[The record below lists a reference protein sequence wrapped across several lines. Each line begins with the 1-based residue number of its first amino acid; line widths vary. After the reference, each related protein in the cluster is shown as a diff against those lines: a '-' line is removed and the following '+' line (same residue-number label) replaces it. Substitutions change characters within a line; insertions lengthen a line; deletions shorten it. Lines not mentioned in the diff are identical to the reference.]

1 LTSRSNGDGDF
12 LAYLPLARK
21 STKISR
27 SFAQGAYPAIL
38 HYSNS
43 REAGLKQLIEPCH
56 RPPFF
61 QNHMPTDIEIAQ
73 SIKLQPISHIA
84 SQLNLSTESLI
95 PYGHYKAKLPL
106 SLIDQA
112 RAAKGKLIL
121 VSAISPTPAG
131 EGKTTVSIGLSL
143 GLNRIGKKT
152 TVVLREP
159 SLGPVFGIKGGA
171 TGGGYSQVLP
181 MEDINLHFTGD
192 FAAIEKAHN
201 LLSAIIDNNLQCNKR
216 SLNIDPRTVTWKR
229 VFDMND
235 RSLRQIII
243 GLGGKS
249 NGVPRETGFDITA
262 ASEIMAILCL
272 SNDLADL
279 KRRLGDIFVG
289 FTFDQKPIYA
299 RDLKANG
306 AMAALLKDAIQPNL
320 VQTTEGTPAII
331 HGGPFANI
339 AQGTNTVIAT
349 RMGLSLSDYVVTEAG
364 FGSDLGA
371 EKFFDIKC
379 VSAGL
384 QPKAMVLVATI
395 RALKYHGGV
404 KLDKLTVPDAA
415 AVERGIVN
423 LEKHL
428 ENSRNFHLD
437 CVVAI
442 NRFTSDTDEE
452 IAVVQKR
459 CQELGFEA
467 AVVEVWGKGGA
478 GAETLARI
486 VAEKVDASTKSF
498 QPLYDWEL
506 PVKEKIATICQRIYG
521 ATAVDYAPK
530 ALQNLKQIEK
540 LGLSKLP
547 ICMAKTQKSLS
558 DNPDLIGRPTNFN
571 ISIREIEI
579 AAGAGFLIP
588 ITGEMMRMPGL
599 PTTPASENIDID
611 DQGNISGLF

>member
-1 LTSRSNGDGDF
+1 
-12 LAYLPLARK
+12 
-21 STKISR
+21 
-27 SFAQGAYPAIL
+27 
-38 HYSNS
+38 
-43 REAGLKQLIEPCH
+43 
-56 RPPFF
+56 
-61 QNHMPTDIEIAQ
+61 MPTDIEIAQ
-73 SIKLQPISHIA
+73 SIKLIPIAEIA
-84 SQLNLSTESLI
+84 SRLKLSSDSLI
-95 PYGHYKAKLPL
+95 PYGHFKAKLPL
-106 SLIDQA
+106 SLINQE
-112 RAAKGKLIL
+112 RASTGKLIL

-143 GLNRIGKKT
+143 GLNRIGKQT

-201 LLSAIIDNNLQCNKR
+201 LLSALIDNNLQCNKR
-216 SLNIDPRTVTWKR
+216 SLNLDPRTVTWKR

-235 RSLRQIII
+235 RALRQIIV

-279 KRRLGDIFVG
+279 KRRLGNIFVG
-289 FTFDQKPIYA
+289 FTFDSKPIYA

-384 QPKAMVLVATI
+384 HPKAMVLVSTI

-404 KLDKLTVPDAA
+404 KLDQLTTPDAD
-415 AVERGIVN
+415 AVSRGIVN

-452 IAVVQKR
+452 IAVVQRR
-459 CQELGFEA
+459 CEELGFDS
-467 AVVEVWGKGGA
+467 AVVEVWGKGGK
-478 GAETLARI
+478 GAEALARI
-486 VAEKVDASTKSF
+486 VAEKVDSSTKSF
-498 QPLYDWEL
+498 QPLYDWGL

-521 ATAVDYAPK
+521 ATSVDYSPK
-530 ALQNLKQIEK
+530 AMQNLKQIDK
-540 LGLSKLP
+540 LGLTNLP

-611 DQGNISGLF
+611 DRGNITGLF